1 MKLEGY
7 LQIKAAAAM
16 LGVSI
21 NTLRNWER
29 AGKLMPIRHPVNN
42 YRLYRRADIA
52 ALLAAIDAPVES
64 VPQRN
69 DPR

>member
-29 AGKLMPIRHPVNN
+29 AGKLVPIRHPMNG
-42 YRLYRRADIA
+42 YRLYRTDDLERVLHAIHTADTST
-52 ALLAAIDAPVES
+52 L
-64 VPQRN
+64 PQAH
-69 DPR
+69 

>member
-29 AGKLMPIRHPVNN
+29 AGKLVPIRHPMNG
-42 YRLYRRADIA
+42 YRLYRKDDLERVLQAIHTADTRT
-52 ALLAAIDAPVES
+52 
-64 VPQRN
+64 VPQAS
-69 DPR
+69 